1 MCSIKNIKCHDQGGK
16 LRLTFDWPI
25 GVGQVYVNG
34 KLYTLQEY
42 KARGGFITEK
52 IRGRT
57 VYYISDS
64 EVEQGRSVCFV
75 EKTFVTCKI
84 REISGLGYDKRYK
97 NHEITLTADYHVP
110 ANVIC
115 YEKKKNATA
124 CDNDDILYYIG
135 DAVSAGQPLKRVIRT
150 MKDEYIHM
158 SIDSEHELLYEVYY
172 HF

>member
-1 MCSIKNIKCHDQGGK
+1 MDSIKNIKCHDEGGK
-16 LRLTFDWPI
+16 LRFTFDWPI
-25 GVGQVYVNG
+25 GLGQVYVNG

-64 EVEQGRSVCFV
+64 DAEQGCSVCFV
-75 EKTFVTCKI
+75 EKTFITCKM

-110 ANVIC
+110 ENVIC
-115 YEKKKNATA
+115 YA
-124 CDNDDILYYIG
+124 IG
-135 DAVSAGQPLKRVIRT
+135 DSDDVLCYFGEAVPAGQPLKRIIRT
-150 MKDEYIHM
+150 MKDEYIRVF
-158 SIDSEHELLYEVYY
+158 IDDEYGMLYEVV
-172 HF
+172 